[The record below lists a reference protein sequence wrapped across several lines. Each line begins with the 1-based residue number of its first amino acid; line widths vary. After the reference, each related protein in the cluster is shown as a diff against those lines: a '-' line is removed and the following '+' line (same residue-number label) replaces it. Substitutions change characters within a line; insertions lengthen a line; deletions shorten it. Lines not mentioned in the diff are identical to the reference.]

1 MTPLFNGID
10 LASDAAFLLWVAYIM
25 LRFGLALS
33 VFAAA
38 RIVWRW
44 VGKARRRRR
53 IGRRVDRLVKMIKGE
68 YR

>member
-1 MTPLFNGID
+1 MTPLFDRFD

-38 RIVWRW
+38 RIVWRR
-44 VGKARRRRR
+44 VVAARRRCR
-53 IGRRVDRLVKMIKGE
+53 IGRRVDRLVDRFMDD